1 MSLLALT
8 NLARYRSAGA
18 VMSHPVHRS
27 ARFTRVL
34 AAFAAASALTANA
47 GALEPAVTL
56 GRISLAPGHT
66 LALRDAL
73 GTALREELAAAP
85 LAKLRSHERYVLS
98 ARLQKLD
105 MRRAERWTEATCS
118 VSVILKR
125 KSDDTLLAVVNGR
138 ATAQDTRPVASQ
150 SAALRA
156 AVRGAMKRVPAAVAQ
171 LRR

>member
-1 MSLLALT
+1 MSLLPLQ
-8 NLARYRSAGA
+8 NLRRSEGQGA
-18 VMSHPVHRS
+18 VLSHPPRRT

-34 AAFAAASALTANA
+34 AAFAVASALTANA

-56 GRISLAPGHT
+56 GRISLAPGQT
-66 LALRDAL
+66 LALRDLL
-73 GTALREELAAAP
+73 GSALREELAAAP
-85 LAKLRSHERYVLS
+85 LSKLRSREQYVLS

-105 MRRAERWTEATCS
+105 TRRTPKWSEATCS
-118 VSVILKR
+118 VSVLLKR
-125 KSDDTLLAVVNGR
+125 KSDDALLAVVSGR
-138 ATAQDTRPVASQ
+138 ATAQDSHPAASQ